1 MKSRKIESQQAIF
14 EIIHKC
20 NVCHIGMVDLDNKPY
35 VLPFNF
41 GFENG
46 IIYLHS
52 APEGKKINILENN
65 NLVCIAFSTDYLLR
79 YQNEEVA
86 CSWSMRY
93 RSVLAY
99 GTIEFMEDLDGKT
112 HALNVIMK
120 KYAGKEYTFN
130 RPALINVKVYKCVV
144 SRFDGRIYGY

>member
-1 MKSRKIESQQAIF
+1 MKSRIVELRAAID

-20 NVCHIGMVDLDNKPY
+20 IVCHVAMVDTENKPY

-41 GFENG
+41 GYRDG

-52 APEGKKINILENN
+52 APEGKKIDILNN
-65 NLVCIAFSTDYLLR
+65 NAQVCVAFSTDYLLR

-86 CSWSMRY
+86 CSWSMKY

-99 GTIEFMEDLDGKT
+99 GTVEFITGLEEKT
-112 HALNVIMK
+112 DALNIIMK
-120 KYAGKEYTFN
+120 KYAEKEFTFSK
-130 RPALINVKVYKCVV
+130 PALENVKVYRIDVKK
-144 SRFDGRIYGY
+144 FEGRAYGY